1 MGQLGHYRQRGQV
14 RRLGL
19 SRRRVYRLRTTDPV
33 RIGIYGANLI
43 ATGSIK

>member
-1 MGQLGHYRQRGQV
+1 MGQLGDYRQRGQV

-33 RIGIYGANLI
+33 RIAIYGVNLN
-43 ATGSIK
+43 ASGSIK